1 MLPIKLK
8 IENFFSHKN
17 SEIDFSLFNSAL
29 LLGNID
35 GDYAKSNGSGKCLHG
50 STVLTNAISGERLC
64 IEDLYKRNITDFYV
78 WGMNKDYKLI
88 PAKVIAS
95 QLSGKKELLKI
106 TMENGVC
113 EIVSKTHPIYCDS
126 LSTKEAHLFSVGEFV
141 AQPRIL
147 GALKDVENPIL
158 DIIPY
163 NIYAKKF
170 LELKEN
176 GISAITDEFGL
187 CFGQNISSNMSRADF
202 EKYSK
207 HISDDNFV
215 KLSQSD
221 IFWSKIVKIEDFGID
236 DTYDIEVDND
246 THLYALDGFITHN
259 SAIMESLLW
268 CLYNKSRATTMDDV
282 ITWGESKCCVSL
294 EFSHLNNVYIVKR
307 TRMKQTSTSTVELMI
322 LDSDNK
328 WKSMSA
334 STSGETNDK
343 IVKLLKIDYKTFV
356 NSAYFRQNDISEF
369 AISEASKR
377 KEILK
382 SIIDI
387 SKWDLYEKDAKK
399 KAKEIQTETI
409 KLQAKYESLKAEV
422 DSLSQSESQ
431 FLSASLKLKEKTEL
445 KLALQGKRDA
455 LSERYLKIKNNID
468 TESWDRTSAEIA
480 SQKILGRDLKSRYDH
495 VMSPLQKRLD
505 RKESILSKISSLDKK
520 IKTLSFDP
528 DVDSKIE
535 KVSAE
540 IIEYSGS
547 VQQSKIKLKELSE
560 IHLVEG
566 ECFTCKQSIDSET
579 FNRLKE
585 EKDKNLEHYSM
596 KKANSEK
603 RIAYLS
609 SAKKELDAQKAI
621 NLEIEKAMSDKASL
635 EAELLPLED
644 EILSSEKEKK
654 EIHERM
660 IAVKQKILDGEQT
673 LLSLKDETFQSL
685 HQQLKEIELELE
697 ENQSQI
703 LSCGILVGSLTEKTK
718 SLSSK
723 KIELEELKKDFDI
736 KSEQMSLFE
745 KLSKMFGKSGIQT
758 LLLDAIISDLESSSN
773 RILSS
778 ICSEQLVISLPTQ
791 RVGSDGVSIVETL
804 DLNVKK
810 DGSICGFS
818 SLSGGEQFR
827 IALSLRIALSELA
840 TKHGGSSL
848 EFLLLDEINS
858 PLDKSGV
865 ETLFV
870 NIIKQLESKYKILVI
885 THDDSLKERF
895 DNVIDVS
902 KTNGDSF
909 ISFTTANITT

>member
-35 GDYAKSNGSGKCLHG
+35 GDYTKSNGSGK
-50 STVLTNAISGERLC
+50 
-64 IEDLYKRNITDFYV
+64 
-78 WGMNKDYKLI
+78 
-88 PAKVIAS
+88 
-95 QLSGKKELLKI
+95 
-106 TMENGVC
+106 
-113 EIVSKTHPIYCDS
+113 
-126 LSTKEAHLFSVGEFV
+126 
-141 AQPRIL
+141 
-147 GALKDVENPIL
+147 
-158 DIIPY
+158 
-163 NIYAKKF
+163 
-170 LELKEN
+170 
-176 GISAITDEFGL
+176 
-187 CFGQNISSNMSRADF
+187 
-202 EKYSK
+202 
-207 HISDDNFV
+207 
-215 KLSQSD
+215 
-221 IFWSKIVKIEDFGID
+221 
-236 DTYDIEVDND
+236 
-246 THLYALDGFITHN
+246 
-259 SAIMESLLW
+259 SAIMESMLW

-282 ITWGESKCCVSL
+282 ITWGENKCCVSL
-294 EFSHLNNVYIVKR
+294 QFSHLNNNYIVKR
-307 TRMKQTSTSTVELMI
+307 TRMKATSTSTVELMI
-322 LDSDNK
+322 LDSAGS
-328 WKSMSA
+328 WKSLSA

-399 KAKEIQTETI
+399 RTKEIQTETI
-409 KLQAKYESLKAEV
+409 KLQAKYDSLRAEV
-422 DSLSQSESQ
+422 ESLSQSEEQ
-431 FLSASLKLKEKTEL
+431 LLSASSKLSEKTKLKIS
-445 KLALQGKRDA
+445 LQERREA
-455 LSERYLKIKNNID
+455 LSERYLKIKNNLD

-480 SQKILGRDLKSRYDH
+480 SQKILGKDLKVRYDQIL
-495 VMSPLQKRLD
+495 SPLQKRLD
-505 RKESILSKISSLDKK
+505 RKESIISKISSLDKK

-535 KVSAE
+535 KVSSE
-540 IIEYSGS
+540 IIEYSGAI
-547 VQQSKIKLKELSE
+547 QQSKVKLKEICE
-560 IHLVEG
+560 VHLVEG

-579 FNRLKE
+579 FKKLKE
-585 EKDKNLEHYSM
+585 ENEKSLEHYSM
-596 KKANSEK
+596 KKTNSEK
-603 RIAYLS
+603 RVAYLFNL
-609 SAKKELDAQKAI
+609 KNDLQVQKSI
-621 NLEIEKAMSDKASL
+621 NSEIEKATSDKASL
-635 EAELLPLED
+635 EAQLIPLEE

-654 EIHERM
+654 DIHERM
-660 IAVKQKILDGEQT
+660 LDVKQKISEGEKT
-673 LLSLKDETFQSL
+673 LSSLKDETFQSL
-685 HQQLKEIELELE
+685 HEQLKETEAKLETI
-697 ENQSQI
+697 QSEM

-723 KIELEELKKDFDI
+723 KVELEEIKKAFDI
-736 KSEQMSLFE
+736 KSEEMSLFE
-745 KLSKMFGKSGIQT
+745 KLTKMFGKTGIQT
-758 LLLDAIISDLESSSN
+758 LLLDAIISDLESSAN

-778 ICSEQLVISLPTQ
+778 ICSEQFIISLPTQ

-810 DGSICGFS
+810 DGAICGFS

-840 TKHGGSSL
+840 TQHGGSSL

-870 NIIKQLESKYKILVI
+870 NIIKHLEAKYKILVI

>member
-35 GDYAKSNGSGKCLHG
+35 GDYTKSNGSGK
-50 STVLTNAISGERLC
+50 
-64 IEDLYKRNITDFYV
+64 
-78 WGMNKDYKLI
+78 
-88 PAKVIAS
+88 
-95 QLSGKKELLKI
+95 
-106 TMENGVC
+106 
-113 EIVSKTHPIYCDS
+113 
-126 LSTKEAHLFSVGEFV
+126 
-141 AQPRIL
+141 
-147 GALKDVENPIL
+147 
-158 DIIPY
+158 
-163 NIYAKKF
+163 
-170 LELKEN
+170 
-176 GISAITDEFGL
+176 
-187 CFGQNISSNMSRADF
+187 
-202 EKYSK
+202 
-207 HISDDNFV
+207 
-215 KLSQSD
+215 
-221 IFWSKIVKIEDFGID
+221 
-236 DTYDIEVDND
+236 
-246 THLYALDGFITHN
+246 
-259 SAIMESLLW
+259 SAIMESMLW

-282 ITWGESKCCVSL
+282 ITWGENKCCVSL
-294 EFSHLNNVYIVKR
+294 QFSHLNNNYLVKR
-307 TRMKQTSTSTVELMI
+307 TRMKATSTSTVELMI
-322 LDSDNK
+322 LDSSGS
-328 WKSMSA
+328 WKSLSA

-399 KAKEIQTETI
+399 RTKEIQTETI
-409 KLQAKYESLKAEV
+409 KLQAKYDSLRTEV
-422 DSLSQSESQ
+422 ESLSQSEEQ
-431 FLSASLKLKEKTEL
+431 LLSASAKLSEKTKLK
-445 KLALQGKRDA
+445 ASLQERREA
-455 LSERYLKIKNNID
+455 LSERYLKIKNNLD
-468 TESWDRTSAEIA
+468 TESWDRTSAEIS
-480 SQKILGRDLKSRYDH
+480 SQKILGKDLKLRYEQII
-495 VMSPLQKRLD
+495 SPLQKRLD
-505 RKESILSKISSLDKK
+505 RKESIISKISSLDKK

-535 KVSAE
+535 KISSE
-540 IIEYSGS
+540 IIEYSGAI
-547 VQQSKIKLKELSE
+547 QQSKVKIKE
-560 IHLVEG
+560 ICEVHLVEG

-579 FNRLKE
+579 FEKLKE
-585 EKDKNLEHYSM
+585 ENEKSLEHYSM
-596 KKANSEK
+596 KKTNSEK
-603 RIAYLS
+603 RVAYLFNV
-609 SAKKELDAQKAI
+609 KNELQVQKSI
-621 NLEIEKAMSDKASL
+621 NSEIEKATSDKAAL
-635 EAELLPLED
+635 EAQLIPLEE

-654 EIHERM
+654 DIHERM
-660 IAVKQKILDGEQT
+660 FDVKQKISEGEKI
-673 LLSLKDETFQSL
+673 LSSLKDETFQSL
-685 HQQLKEIELELE
+685 HEQLKETEGKLESV
-697 ENQSQI
+697 QSEM
-703 LSCGILVGSLTEKTK
+703 LCCGILVGSLTEKTK

-723 KIELEELKKDFDI
+723 KIELEEIKKAFDI
-736 KSEQMSLFE
+736 KSEEMALFE
-745 KLSKMFGKSGIQT
+745 KLTKMFGKTGIQT
-758 LLLDAIISDLESSSN
+758 ILLDAIISDLETSAN

-778 ICSEQLVISLPTQ
+778 ICSEQFAISLPTQ

-810 DGSICGFS
+810 DGAICGFS

-840 TKHGGSSL
+840 TQHGGSSL

-870 NIIKQLESKYKILVI
+870 NIIKHLEAKYKILVI

-909 ISFTTANITT
+909 ISFATANITT